1 MNIAQ
6 KNKIQQKDKTMFAIV
21 IFMIILFIYNIH
33 AQIKVEIM
41 QNQISQIQDKLGIK
55 DERVN

>member
-1 MNIAQ
+1 M
-6 KNKIQQKDKTMFAIV
+6 
-21 IFMIILFIYNIH
+21 MILVIYNIH

>member
-1 MNIAQ
+1 
-6 KNKIQQKDKTMFAIV
+6 MFAIV

>member
-1 MNIAQ
+1 
-6 KNKIQQKDKTMFAIV
+6 MFAIL
-21 IFMIILFIYNIH
+21 IFMIILFIYIIH

>member
-1 MNIAQ
+1 
-6 KNKIQQKDKTMFAIV
+6 
-21 IFMIILFIYNIH
+21 MIILFIYNIH

-41 QNQISQIQDKLGIK
+41 QSQIAQIQDKLGIK